1 VNTGSGESQMQEMG
15 EIPGVIGEPKGRG
28 RARLA
33 RELFRGVYRPGQVLK
48 LREIGERYELGE
60 DTLRNAFADLES
72 LGVVKLSENH
82 SATVLSPSLKEMM
95 EAYEIRA
102 ELEEITGRTAA
113 AFLEGNTAVLQGEVD
128 AMLAA
133 VRSDDLD
140 AYAEHDIKFH
150 RIILEASQNGILR
163 QVWDT
168 LAIDLLMRAAIPRVT
183 RDLYDTAES
192 HRPIAKALEEGR
204 GREAG
209 LLLRNH
215 VETVLEYLKRSE
227 PDSGVQRTFRRDLE
241 AAKEVQQAFFPRQ
254 TMSIPCTSCETFYQ
268 PARGIGG
275 DYYDL
280 LSLQKGR
287 WGIAIGDVSG
297 KGIGAALI
305 MASLQA
311 SLKFQALQPHLK
323 LSTLI
328 GDVNRLVYG
337 SSPKNIFA
345 TLFYAEYE
353 PAKRLLHYVNAGHN
367 PPLILRPNNGSCEIF
382 QLPSTGIPVG
392 ISADSQFASTTF
404 QFEIDD
410 VLIAYTDG
418 ITETEN
424 RQHELWGQQRLVAL
438 LKSCSR
444 KSPTE
449 IINAILDQVST
460 FANGEPQRDDVTVL
474 VMRVEAGCDDLAVSA
489 EPNG

>member
-1 VNTGSGESQMQEMG
+1 MNNGIAESRIQEEDG
-15 EIPGVIGEPKGRG
+15 IEGVRSQPRGRG

-33 RELFRGVYRPGQVLK
+33 RELFNGVYRPGQVLK
-48 LREIGERYELGE
+48 LPEIGERYELGE
-60 DTLRNAFADLES
+60 DTLRNAFADLVS
-72 LGVVKLSENH
+72 LGVVKLSGNH

-102 ELEEITGRTAA
+102 GLEEIAGRTAA
-113 AFLEGNTAVLQGEVD
+113 AFLEGSTADLQREVD

-140 AYAEHDIKFH
+140 AYAEHDVKFH
-150 RIILEASQNGILR
+150 WIILEASHNGVLR
-163 QVWDT
+163 RIWDT
-168 LAIDLLMRAAIPRVT
+168 LAIDLLMRAPIPRVT
-183 RDLYDTAES
+183 RDLLDSAES

-215 VETVLEYLKRSE
+215 VETILEYLKRSE
-227 PDSGVQRTFRRDLE
+227 SESRIQGAFRRDLE
-241 AAKEVQQAFFPRQ
+241 DAKEVQQAFFPRQ
-254 TMSIPCTSCETFYQ
+254 TMSIPCLSCETFYQ

-280 LSLQKGR
+280 LSLQRGR

-328 GDVNRLVYG
+328 GDVNQLVYE

-353 PAKRLLHYVNAGHN
+353 PAKRMLNYVNAGHN
-367 PPLILRPNNGSCEIF
+367 PPLVLRPKDGSCEIF
-382 QLPSTGIPVG
+382 RLPSTGIPVG
-392 ISADSQFASTTF
+392 ISVDSQFASTTF

-418 ITETEN
+418 ITEAEN
-424 RQHELWGQQRLVAL
+424 HQHELWGQERLEAL

-444 KSPTE
+444 KTPKE
-449 IINAILDQVST
+449 IISAILEQVST
-460 FANGEPQRDDVTVL
+460 FANGQPQRDDVTLL
-474 VMRVEAGCDDLAVSA
+474 VMRVEAGCDDGAS
-489 EPNG
+489 

>member
-1 VNTGSGESQMQEMG
+1 MHEMDG
-15 EIPGVIGEPKGRG
+15 ISGVIGQQKGRG

-33 RELFRGVYRPGQVLK
+33 RELFSGFYRPGQVLT
-48 LREIGERYELGE
+48 LHEIGEMYELGE
-60 DTLRNAFADLES
+60 GAVLNAFADLES
-72 LGVVKLSENH
+72 LGVVKLLGNH
-82 SATVLSPSLKEMM
+82 SATVLSPSLKEML

-102 ELEEITGRTAA
+102 GLEEIAGRTAA
-113 AFLEGNTAVLQGEVD
+113 AFLEGNTADLHGEVD

-133 VRSDDLD
+133 VRNDDLD

-150 RIILEASQNGILR
+150 RIILEASQNGVLR
-163 QVWDT
+163 RVWDT
-168 LAIDLLMRAAIPRVT
+168 LAIDLRMRAAIPRVT
-183 RDLYDTAES
+183 RDLLDGAES

-215 VETVLEYLKRSE
+215 VETILEYLKRSE
-227 PDSGVQRTFRRDLE
+227 SDSRIQGASRKDLE
-241 AAKEVQQAFFPRQ
+241 AAKEVQRAFLPGQ
-254 TMSIPCTSCETFYQ
+254 TISIPGISCETFYQ

-280 LSLQKGR
+280 LALQRGR

-311 SLKFQALQPHLK
+311 SLKFQTLQPHLK

-328 GDVNRLVYG
+328 GDVNRLVYE
-337 SSPKNIFA
+337 SSPTNIFA

-353 PAKRLLHYVNAGHN
+353 PAKRLLNYVNAGHN
-367 PPLILRPNNGSCEIF
+367 APLVLRPKNGSCEIF
-382 QLPSTGIPVG
+382 QLHSTSIPVG
-392 ISADSQFASTTF
+392 IFADSQFASTTF

-418 ITETEN
+418 ITEAEN
-424 RQHELWGQQRLVAL
+424 RQHELWGEQSLEAL
-438 LKSCSR
+438 LRSCSR
-444 KSPTE
+444 KSPKE

-474 VMRVEAGCDDLAVSA
+474 VMRVEAGCDDLAVNA
-489 EPNG
+489 NGL

>member
-1 VNTGSGESQMQEMG
+1 VNTGSAESRMQEMDG
-15 EIPGVIGEPKGRG
+15 IAGVIGQPKGRG

-33 RELFRGVYRPGQVLK
+33 GELFRGVYRPGQVLK

-60 DTLRNAFADLES
+60 DTLRNAFADFES
-72 LGVVKLSENH
+72 LGVVKLSENY

-102 ELEEITGRTAA
+102 GLEEIAGRTAA
-113 AFLEGNTAVLQGEVD
+113 AFLESNTGDLQGEVD

-133 VRSDDLD
+133 VRSEDLD
-140 AYAEHDIKFH
+140 AYAEHDVKFH
-150 RIILEASQNGILR
+150 RIILDASQNGVLR
-163 QVWDT
+163 RVWDT
-168 LAIDLLMRAAIPRVT
+168 LAIDILMRAAIPRVT
-183 RDLYDTAES
+183 RDLLDSAES

-215 VETVLEYLKRSE
+215 VETILEYLKRSE
-227 PDSGVQRTFRRDLE
+227 SESDSRVQGAFRRDLE
-241 AAKEVQQAFFPRQ
+241 AAKEVQQAFFPEQ
-254 TMSIPCTSCETFYQ
+254 AMSIPCLSCEAFYQ
-268 PARGIGG
+268 PASGIGG

-280 LSLQKGR
+280 LALQRGR

-328 GDVNRLVYG
+328 GDVNRLVYE

-353 PAKRLLHYVNAGHN
+353 PAKRMLNYVNVGHN
-367 PPLILRPNNGSCEIF
+367 PPLILRPKNGSCEIF

-418 ITETEN
+418 ITEAEN
-424 RQHELWGQQRLVAL
+424 RQHELWGQQRLEAL

-444 KSPTE
+444 NTAKE
-449 IINAILDQVST
+449 IINAILEQVST
-460 FANGEPQRDDVTVL
+460 FANGQPQRDDITLL
-474 VMRVEAGCDDLAVSA
+474 VMRVEAGCDD
-489 EPNG
+489 

>member
-1 VNTGSGESQMQEMG
+1 MNTGVAESRIQETDR
-15 EIPGVIGEPKGRG
+15 IASVIGQPKSRG

-33 RELFRGVYRPGQVLK
+33 RELFSGVYRPGQVLK
-48 LREIGERYELGE
+48 LREIGERYELSE

-72 LGVVKLSENH
+72 LGVVKLSGNH

-102 ELEEITGRTAA
+102 GLEEIAGRTAA
-113 AFLEGNTAVLQGEVD
+113 AFLESNAGDLQREVD

-133 VRSDDLD
+133 IRSDDLD

-150 RIILEASQNGILR
+150 RIILDASQNGVLHR
-163 QVWDT
+163 VWDT
-168 LAIDLLMRAAIPRVT
+168 LAMDLLMRAAIPRVT
-183 RDLYDTAES
+183 RDLLDSAES
-192 HRPIAKALEEGR
+192 HGPIAKALEEGR

-215 VETVLEYLKRSE
+215 VETILEYLKRSE
-227 PDSGVQRTFRRDLE
+227 SESRVHGAFRRDLE
-241 AAKEVQQAFFPRQ
+241 AAEEVQQAFFPEQ

-268 PARGIGG
+268 PASGIGG

-280 LSLQKGR
+280 LALQRGR

-311 SLKFQALQPHLK
+311 SLKFRALQPHLK

-328 GDVNRLVYG
+328 GDVNRLVYE
-337 SSPKNIFA
+337 SSPTNIFA

-353 PAKRLLHYVNAGHN
+353 PAKRLLNYVNAGHN
-367 PPLILRPNNGSCEIF
+367 PPLILRPKNGACEIL
-382 QLPSTGIPVG
+382 QLPSTSIPVG
-392 ISADSQFASTTF
+392 ISADSQFASATF

-418 ITETEN
+418 ITEAEN
-424 RQHELWGQQRLVAL
+424 RQHELWGQQRLEAL

-444 KSPTE
+444 KTAKE
-449 IINAILDQVST
+449 IVNAILDQVST
-460 FANGEPQRDDVTVL
+460 FANGQPQRDDVTLL
-474 VMRVEAGCDDLAVSA
+474 VMRVEAGCGD
-489 EPNG
+489 

>member
-1 VNTGSGESQMQEMG
+1 M
-15 EIPGVIGEPKGRG
+15 
-28 RARLA
+28 L
-33 RELFRGVYRPGQVLK
+33 L
-48 LREIGERYELGE
+48 
-60 DTLRNAFADLES
+60 NAFADLES
-72 LGVVKLSENH
+72 LGAVKLSGDY
-82 SATVLSPSLKEMM
+82 SAAVLSPSLKEMM

-102 ELEEITGRTAA
+102 CLEEIAGRTAA
-113 AFLEGNTAVLQGEVD
+113 AFLEGNTGELQGEVD

-133 VRSDDLD
+133 VCSDDLD

-150 RIILEASQNGILR
+150 RIILEASQNGVLR
-163 QVWDT
+163 RVWDN
-168 LAIDLLMRAAIPRVT
+168 LAIDFRMRAAIPKVS
-183 RDLYDTAES
+183 RDLYDSAES
-192 HRPIAKALEEGR
+192 HRPIANALEEGK

-215 VETVLEYLKRSE
+215 VETFLEYLKRSE
-227 PDSGVQRTFRRDLE
+227 SGSGVQRALRRDLE
-241 AAKEVQQAFFPRQ
+241 DAKEVQQAFFPRQ
-254 TMSIPCTSCETFYQ
+254 TMSIPCLSCETFYQ

-280 LSLQKGR
+280 LALQKGR

-297 KGIGAALI
+297 KGIGAAVLI

-328 GDVNRLVYG
+328 GGVNQSVYE

-353 PAKRLLHYVNAGHN
+353 PAKRMLNYVNAGHN
-367 PPLILRPNNGSCEIF
+367 PPLVLRPKNGSCEIF
-382 QLPSTGIPVG
+382 RITFYGIPVG
-392 ISADSQFASTTF
+392 ISPDPQFASSSL

-410 VLIAYTDG
+410 VLVAYTDG
-418 ITETEN
+418 ITEAEN
-424 RQHELWGQQRLVAL
+424 RQHEFWGQQRLEAL

-444 KSPTE
+444 KSPKE
-449 IINAILDQVST
+449 IINAIVEQVSA
-460 FANGEPQRDDVTVL
+460 FANGQPQRDDETLL
-474 VMRVEAGCDDLAVSA
+474 VMRVQGGCDD
-489 EPNG
+489 

>member
-1 VNTGSGESQMQEMG
+1 MQETDG
-15 EIPGVIGEPKGRG
+15 IAGVIGQPRGRG
-28 RARLA
+28 RARFA

-48 LREIGERYELGE
+48 RREIGERYELGE
-60 DTLRNAFADLES
+60 DMLLNAFADLES
-72 LGVVKLSENH
+72 LGVVKLSGNH

-95 EAYEIRA
+95 ESYEIRA
-102 ELEEITGRTAA
+102 GLEEIAGRTAA
-113 AFLEGNTAVLQGEVD
+113 AFLEGNTGDLQGEVD

-150 RIILEASQNGILR
+150 RVILEASHYGVLR
-163 QVWDT
+163 RVWDT
-168 LAIDLLMRAAIPRVT
+168 LAIDLRMRAAIPRVT
-183 RDLYDTAES
+183 RDVLDSAES

-215 VETVLEYLKRSE
+215 VDTFLEYLKRSE
-227 PDSGVQRTFRRDLE
+227 SDSGVQRAFRRDLE
-241 AAKEVQQAFFPRQ
+241 AAKEVQQAFFPRR
-254 TMSIPCTSCETFYQ
+254 TISIPCVSCETFYQ

-280 LSLQKGR
+280 LSLQSGR

-328 GDVNRLVYG
+328 GDVNRFVYG
-337 SSPKNIFA
+337 SSPTNIFA

-353 PAKRLLHYVNAGHN
+353 PARRLLHYVNAGHN
-367 PPLILRPNNGSCEIF
+367 PPLILRPKNGTCEIF
-382 QLPSTGIPVG
+382 RLPSTGIPVG
-392 ISADSQFASTTF
+392 ISADPQFASATF

-410 VLIAYTDG
+410 VLVAYTDG
-418 ITETEN
+418 ITEAEN
-424 RQHELWGQQRLVAL
+424 RQHELWGLQRLEAL

-444 KSPTE
+444 KSPKE
-449 IINAILDQVST
+449 IIDTILDQVSK
-460 FANGEPQRDDVTVL
+460 FANGPPQRHDVTLL
-474 VMRVEAGCDDLAVSA
+474 VMRVQEGCED
-489 EPNG
+489 

>member
-1 VNTGSGESQMQEMG
+1 MQENDG
-15 EIPGVIGEPKGRG
+15 IAALSGQPKGRG

-33 RELFRGVYRPGQVLK
+33 RELFSGVYRPGQVLK
-48 LREIGERYELGE
+48 LREIGERYELSE

-72 LGVVKLSENH
+72 LGVVKLSGNH

-102 ELEEITGRTAA
+102 GLEEIAGRTAA
-113 AFLEGNTAVLQGEVD
+113 AFLESNAGDLQREVD

-133 VRSDDLD
+133 IRSDDLD

-150 RIILEASQNGILR
+150 RIILDASQNGVLHR
-163 QVWDT
+163 VWDT
-168 LAIDLLMRAAIPRVT
+168 LAMDLLMRAAIPRVT
-183 RDLYDTAES
+183 RDLLDSAES

-215 VETVLEYLKRSE
+215 VETILEYLKRSE
-227 PDSGVQRTFRRDLE
+227 SESRVHGAFRRDLE
-241 AAKEVQQAFFPRQ
+241 AAEEVQQAFFPEQ

-268 PARGIGG
+268 PASGIGG

-280 LSLQKGR
+280 LALQRGR

-328 GDVNRLVYG
+328 GDVNRLVYE
-337 SSPKNIFA
+337 SSPTNIFA
-345 TLFYAEYE
+345 TLFYAEYD
-353 PAKRLLHYVNAGHN
+353 PAKRLLNYVNAGHN
-367 PPLILRPNNGSCEIF
+367 PPLVIRPKNGPCEIF
-382 QLPSTGIPVG
+382 QLPSTSIPVG
-392 ISADSQFASTTF
+392 ISADSQFASATF

-410 VLIAYTDG
+410 VLVAYTDG
-418 ITETEN
+418 ITEAEN
-424 RQHELWGQQRLVAL
+424 RQHELWGQQRLEEL
-438 LKSCSR
+438 LKPSSR
-444 KSPTE
+444 KTPDE
-449 IINAILDQVST
+449 IINTILDQVST
-460 FANGEPQRDDVTVL
+460 FADGQPQRDDVTLL
-474 VMRVEAGCDDLAVSA
+474 VMRVEAGCGD
-489 EPNG
+489 

>member
-1 VNTGSGESQMQEMG
+1 VNTGHAGPRMHEMDGIPG
-15 EIPGVIGEPKGRG
+15 EIGPRKGRG

-33 RELFRGVYRPGQVLK
+33 RELFSGFYRPGQVLT
-48 LREIGERYELGE
+48 LHEIGEMYELGE
-60 DTLRNAFADLES
+60 GAVLNALADLES
-72 LGVVKLSENH
+72 LGVVKILGNH

-102 ELEEITGRTAA
+102 GLEEIAGRTAA
-113 AFLEGNTAVLQGEVD
+113 AFLEGDTAGLHGEVD

-133 VRSDDLD
+133 VRGDDLD

-150 RIILEASQNGILR
+150 RIILEASQNGVLR
-163 QVWDT
+163 RVWDT
-168 LAIDLLMRAAIPRVT
+168 LAIDLRMRTAIPRVT
-183 RDLYDTAES
+183 HDLLDSAES

-204 GREAG
+204 GQEAG

-215 VETVLEYLKRSE
+215 IETILEYLKRSE
-227 PDSGVQRTFRRDLE
+227 SNSRVQRAFRGDLE
-241 AAKEVQQAFFPRQ
+241 AAKEVQQAFFPEQ
-254 TMSIPCTSCETFYQ
+254 TMSIPCISYETLYQ
-268 PARGIGG
+268 PARGVGG

-280 LSLQKGR
+280 LALQRGR

-297 KGIGAALI
+297 KGISAALI

-311 SLKFQALQPHLK
+311 SLKFQALQQHLR

-328 GDVNRLVYG
+328 GDVNRLVYE
-337 SSPKNIFA
+337 SSPTNIFA

-367 PPLILRPNNGSCEIF
+367 PPLILRPKNGSCEIF
-382 QLPSTGIPVG
+382 QLHSTGIPVG
-392 ISADSQFASTTF
+392 IFADSQFASTTF

-418 ITETEN
+418 ITEAEN
-424 RQHELWGQQRLVAL
+424 SQHELWGQESLEAL
-438 LKSCSR
+438 LRSCSS
-444 KSPTE
+444 KSPKE
-449 IINAILDQVST
+449 IINAILEQVSA
-460 FANGEPQRDDVTVL
+460 FANGQPQRDDVTVL
-474 VMRVEAGCDDLAVSA
+474 VMRVEAGCDDLAINT
-489 EPNG
+489 NGV

>member
-1 VNTGSGESQMQEMG
+1 MGKSPVNTGFTESRLQETNG
-15 EIPGVIGEPKGRG
+15 IAGVIGQPNGRG

-33 RELFRGVYRPGQVLK
+33 RELFTGVYRPGHVLK

-60 DTLRNAFADLES
+60 DTLLNAFADLES
-72 LGVVKLSENH
+72 LGVVKLSENRF
-82 SATVLSPSLKEMM
+82 ATVLSPSLKEML

-102 ELEEITGRTAA
+102 DLEEIAGRTAA
-113 AFLEGNTAVLQGEVD
+113 AFLEGNTADLQGEVD

-133 VRSDDLD
+133 VRGDDLD

-150 RIILEASQNGILR
+150 RIILEASHNGVLR
-163 QVWDT
+163 RVWDT
-168 LAIDLLMRAAIPRVT
+168 LAIDLCMRAAIPKVT
-183 RDLYDTAES
+183 RDLYDSAES
-192 HRPIAKALEEGR
+192 HRPIANALEEGR

-215 VETVLEYLKRSE
+215 VETILEYLKRSE
-227 PDSGVQRTFRRDLE
+227 SESGVQRTFRRDLE
-241 AAKEVQQAFFPRQ
+241 DAKEVQQAFFPQQ
-254 TMSIPCTSCETFYQ
+254 TVSIPCISCETFYQ

-280 LSLQKGR
+280 LSLQSGR

-311 SLKFQALQPHLK
+311 SLKFRALQPHLK

-328 GDVNRLVYG
+328 GDVNQSVYE

-353 PAKRLLHYVNAGHN
+353 PAKRMLNYVNAGHN
-367 PPLILRPNNGSCEIF
+367 PPLVLRPKDGSCEIF
-382 QLPSTGIPVG
+382 RLPSTGIPVG
-392 ISADSQFASTTF
+392 ISADPQFASAVF

-410 VLIAYTDG
+410 VLVAYTDG
-418 ITETEN
+418 ITEAEN
-424 RQHELWGQQRLVAL
+424 RQHELWGQQRLEAL

-449 IINAILDQVST
+449 IINTILEQVST
-460 FANGEPQRDDVTVL
+460 FANGQPQRDDVTLL
-474 VMRVEAGCDDLAVSA
+474 VMRVEAGCDD
-489 EPNG
+489 

>member
-1 VNTGSGESQMQEMG
+1 MKTSTSFVAESRIQKEDRIAGVSGQ
-15 EIPGVIGEPKGRG
+15 PKGCG

-33 RELFRGVYRPGQVLK
+33 RELFSGFYRPGQVLT
-48 LREIGERYELGE
+48 LHEIGEMYGLGE
-60 DTLRNAFADLES
+60 GAVLNAFADLES
-72 LGVVKLSENH
+72 LGVVKLLGNH
-82 SATVLSPSLKEMM
+82 TATVLSPSLKEMM

-102 ELEEITGRTAA
+102 GLEEIAGRTAA
-113 AFLEGNTAVLQGEVD
+113 AFLEGNTADLHGEVD

-133 VRSDDLD
+133 VRRDDLD

-150 RIILEASQNGILR
+150 RIILEASQNGVLR
-163 QVWDT
+163 RVWDT
-168 LAIDLLMRAAIPRVT
+168 LAIDLRMRAAIPRVT
-183 RDLYDTAES
+183 RDLLDGAES

-215 VETVLEYLKRSE
+215 VETILEYLKRSE
-227 PDSGVQRTFRRDLE
+227 SDSRVQGAFRRDLE
-241 AAKEVQQAFFPRQ
+241 AAKEVQRAFLPEQ
-254 TMSIPCTSCETFYQ
+254 TMSIPGISCETFYQ

-280 LSLQKGR
+280 LSLQRGR

-311 SLKFQALQPHLK
+311 SLKFQTLQPHLK

-328 GDVNRLVYG
+328 GDVNRLVYE
-337 SSPKNIFA
+337 SSPTNIFA

-353 PAKRLLHYVNAGHN
+353 PAKRLLNYVNAGHN
-367 PPLILRPNNGSCEIF
+367 APLILRPKNGSCEIF
-382 QLPSTGIPVG
+382 QLHSTGVPVG
-392 ISADSQFASTTF
+392 IFADSQFASTTF

-418 ITETEN
+418 ITEAEN
-424 RQHELWGQQRLVAL
+424 RQHEFWGEQSLEAL

-444 KSPTE
+444 KSPKE
-449 IINAILDQVST
+449 IINAILEQVST
-460 FANGEPQRDDVTVL
+460 FASGQPQRDDETLL
-474 VMRVEAGCDDLAVSA
+474 VMRVEAG
-489 EPNG
+489 

>member
-1 VNTGSGESQMQEMG
+1 M
-15 EIPGVIGEPKGRG
+15 
-28 RARLA
+28 
-33 RELFRGVYRPGQVLK
+33 
-48 LREIGERYELGE
+48 
-60 DTLRNAFADLES
+60 
-72 LGVVKLSENH
+72 
-82 SATVLSPSLKEMM
+82 LSPNLKEMM

-102 ELEEITGRTAA
+102 GLEEIAGRTAA
-113 AFLEGNTAVLQGEVD
+113 AFLEGNTGELQGEVD

-140 AYAEHDIKFH
+140 AYAEHDVKFH
-150 RIILEASQNGILR
+150 TIILEASQNRVLR
-163 QVWDT
+163 RVWDN
-168 LAIDLLMRAAIPRVT
+168 LAIELRMRAAIPKVS
-183 RDLYDTAES
+183 RDLYDSAES
-192 HRPIAKALEEGR
+192 HRPIANALEEGK

-215 VETVLEYLKRSE
+215 VETLLEYLKRSE
-227 PDSGVQRTFRRDLE
+227 SDSGIQGAFRRDLE
-241 AAKEVQQAFFPRQ
+241 DAKKVQQAFFPPQ
-254 TMSIPCTSCETFYQ
+254 TISIPCISSETFYQ

-280 LSLQKGR
+280 LALQRGR

-328 GDVNRLVYG
+328 GDVNRLVYA
-337 SSPKNIFA
+337 SSPTNIFA

-353 PAKRLLHYVNAGHN
+353 PATRMLNYVNAGHD
-367 PPLILRPNNGSCEIF
+367 PPLVLRSKDGTCEIF
-382 QLPSTGIPVG
+382 RLPSTGIPVG
-392 ISADSQFASTTF
+392 ISADPQFASATF

-410 VLIAYTDG
+410 VLVAYTDG
-418 ITETEN
+418 ITEAEN
-424 RQHELWGQQRLVAL
+424 RQHELWGQQRLEAL

-444 KSPTE
+444 KSPKE
-449 IINAILDQVST
+449 IIDTILDQVST
-460 FANGEPQRDDVTVL
+460 FASGQPQRDDVTLL
-474 VMRVEAGCDDLAVSA
+474 VMRVREGCED
-489 EPNG
+489 

>member
-1 VNTGSGESQMQEMG
+1 MKTSTSFVAESQIQQEDR
-15 EIPGVIGEPKGRG
+15 IAGVSGQPKGRG

-33 RELFRGVYRPGQVLK
+33 RELFSGFYRPGQVLT
-48 LREIGERYELGE
+48 LHEIGEMYGLGE
-60 DTLRNAFADLES
+60 GAVLNAFADLES
-72 LGVVKLSENH
+72 LGVVKLLGNH

-102 ELEEITGRTAA
+102 GLEEIAGRTAA
-113 AFLEGNTAVLQGEVD
+113 AFLESNTADLHGEVD

-133 VRSDDLD
+133 IRRDDLD

-150 RIILEASQNGILR
+150 RIILEASQNGVLR
-163 QVWDT
+163 RVWDT
-168 LAIDLLMRAAIPRVT
+168 LAIDLRMRAAIPRVT
-183 RDLYDTAES
+183 RDLLDSAGS
-192 HRPIAKALEEGR
+192 HRPIANALEEGR

-215 VETVLEYLKRSE
+215 VETILEYLKRSE
-227 PDSGVQRTFRRDLE
+227 SDSGVQRTFRRDLE
-241 AAKEVQQAFFPRQ
+241 DAKEVQQAFFPRQ
-254 TMSIPCTSCETFYQ
+254 TMSIPGISCETFYQ

-280 LSLQKGR
+280 LSLQRGR

-311 SLKFQALQPHLK
+311 SLKFQTLQPHLK

-328 GDVNRLVYG
+328 GDVNRLVYE
-337 SSPKNIFA
+337 SSPTNIFA

-353 PAKRLLHYVNAGHN
+353 PAKRLLNYVNAGHN
-367 PPLILRPNNGSCEIF
+367 APLILRPKNGSCEIF
-382 QLPSTGIPVG
+382 QLHSTGVPVG
-392 ISADSQFASTTF
+392 IFADSQFASTTF

-418 ITETEN
+418 ITEAEN
-424 RQHELWGQQRLVAL
+424 RQHELWGQPSLEAL

-444 KSPTE
+444 KSPKE
-449 IINAILDQVST
+449 IINAILEQVST
-460 FANGEPQRDDVTVL
+460 FASGQPQRDDETLL
-474 VMRVEAGCDDLAVSA
+474 VMRVEAGCDD
-489 EPNG
+489 

>member
-1 VNTGSGESQMQEMG
+1 MKTSTSFVSESRIQKEDRITGVSGQ
-15 EIPGVIGEPKGRG
+15 PRGRG

-33 RELFRGVYRPGQVLK
+33 RELFAGVYRPGQVLT
-48 LREIGERYELGE
+48 LRDIGERYGLGE
-60 DTLRNAFADLES
+60 DTLLNAFADLES
-72 LGVVKLSENH
+72 LGMVELSENH
-82 SATVLSPSLKEMM
+82 SATVLSPSLNEMM

-102 ELEEITGRTAA
+102 GLEEIAGRTAA

-128 AMLAA
+128 GMLAA
-133 VRSDDLD
+133 ARSEDLE
-140 AYAEHDIKFH
+140 AYAEHDINFH
-150 RIILEASQNGILR
+150 RIILEASQNGVLR
-163 QVWDT
+163 RVWDT
-168 LAIDLLMRAAIPRVT
+168 LAIDLRMHAAIPKVS
-183 RDLYDTAES
+183 RDLYDSAES

-215 VETVLEYLKRSE
+215 IETILEYLKRSE
-227 PDSGVQRTFRRDLE
+227 SDSGVQRTFRRDLE
-241 AAKEVQQAFFPRQ
+241 DAKEVQQAFLPRR
-254 TMSIPCTSCETFYQ
+254 TISIPCVSCETFYQ

-280 LSLQKGR
+280 LPLQRGR
-287 WGIAIGDVSG
+287 WGIAMGDVSG
-297 KGIGAALI
+297 KGIGAALV

-328 GDVNRLVYG
+328 GDVNRLVYE
-337 SSPKNIFA
+337 SSPTNIFA

-353 PAKRLLHYVNAGHN
+353 PAKRLLNYVNAGHN
-367 PPLILRPNNGSCEIF
+367 PPLVIRPNNGSSQIF
-382 QLPSTGIPVG
+382 RLPSTGIPVG

-410 VLIAYTDG
+410 VLVAYTDG
-418 ITETEN
+418 ITEAEN
-424 RQHELWGQQRLVAL
+424 RQHELWGQPSLEAL

-444 KSPTE
+444 KSPKE
-449 IINAILDQVST
+449 IINAILEQVST
-460 FANGEPQRDDVTVL
+460 FASGQPQRDDETLL
-474 VMRVEAGCDDLAVSA
+474 VMSVEAGCDD
-489 EPNG
+489 

>member
-1 VNTGSGESQMQEMG
+1 MKTSTSFVAESRIQKEDRIAGVSGQ
-15 EIPGVIGEPKGRG
+15 PKGCG

-33 RELFRGVYRPGQVLK
+33 RELFSGFYRPGQVLT
-48 LREIGERYELGE
+48 LHEIGEMYGLGE
-60 DTLRNAFADLES
+60 GAVLNAFADLES
-72 LGVVKLSENH
+72 LGVVKLLGNH
-82 SATVLSPSLKEMM
+82 TATVLSPSLKEMM

-102 ELEEITGRTAA
+102 GLEEIAGRTAA
-113 AFLEGNTAVLQGEVD
+113 AFLEGNTADLHGEVD

-133 VRSDDLD
+133 VRRDDLD

-150 RIILEASQNGILR
+150 RIILEASQNGVLR
-163 QVWDT
+163 RVWDT
-168 LAIDLLMRAAIPRVT
+168 LAIDLRMRAAIPRVT
-183 RDLYDTAES
+183 RDLLDGAES

-215 VETVLEYLKRSE
+215 VETILEYLKRSE
-227 PDSGVQRTFRRDLE
+227 SDSRVQGAFRRDLE
-241 AAKEVQQAFFPRQ
+241 AAKEVQRAFLPEQ
-254 TMSIPCTSCETFYQ
+254 TMSIPGISCETFYQ

-280 LSLQKGR
+280 LALQRGR

-311 SLKFQALQPHLK
+311 SLKFQTLQPHLK

-328 GDVNRLVYG
+328 GDVNRLVYE
-337 SSPKNIFA
+337 SSPTNIFA

-353 PAKRLLHYVNAGHN
+353 PAKRLLNYVNAGHN
-367 PPLILRPNNGSCEIF
+367 APLILRPKNGSCEIF
-382 QLPSTGIPVG
+382 RLHSTGIPVG

-418 ITETEN
+418 ITEAEN
-424 RQHELWGQQRLVAL
+424 RQHEFWGEQSLEAL

-444 KSPTE
+444 KSPKE
-449 IINAILDQVST
+449 IINAILEQVST
-460 FANGEPQRDDVTVL
+460 FASGQPQRDDETLL
-474 VMRVEAGCDDLAVSA
+474 VMRVEAGCED
-489 EPNG
+489 

>member
-1 VNTGSGESQMQEMG
+1 MNTGVAESRLQEMD
-15 EIPGVIGEPKGRG
+15 EISGISGQPNGGG

-33 RELFRGVYRPGQVLK
+33 RELFSGVYRPGQVLK

-60 DTLRNAFADLES
+60 DTLLNAFADLES

-82 SATVLSPSLKEMM
+82 SATVLSPRLKEMM

-102 ELEEITGRTAA
+102 GLEEIAGRSAA
-113 AFLEGNTAVLQGEVD
+113 AFLEGNAAVLQGEVD

-133 VRSDDLD
+133 FRSEDLE

-150 RIILEASQNGILR
+150 RIILEASQNRVLR
-163 QVWDT
+163 RVWDT
-168 LAIDLLMRAAIPRVT
+168 LAIDLRMRAAIPRVT
-183 RDLYDTAES
+183 RDLLDSAES

-215 VETVLEYLKRSE
+215 VETILEYLKRSE
-227 PDSGVQRTFRRDLE
+227 SDSGVQRTFRRDLE
-241 AAKEVQQAFFPRQ
+241 DAKEVQQAFFPRQ
-254 TMSIPCTSCETFYQ
+254 TISIPGISCETFYQ

-280 LSLQKGR
+280 LALERGR

-337 SSPKNIFA
+337 SSPTNIFA

-353 PAKRLLHYVNAGHN
+353 PAKRLLNYVNAGHN
-367 PPLILRPNNGSCEIF
+367 PPLILRPKNGSCEIF

-392 ISADSQFASTTF
+392 ISADPQFSFATF

-410 VLIAYTDG
+410 VLVAYTDG
-418 ITETEN
+418 ITEAEN
-424 RQHELWGQQRLVAL
+424 RQHELWGQQRLEAL

-444 KSPTE
+444 TSPKE
-449 IINAILDQVST
+449 IIDTILDQVST
-460 FANGEPQRDDVTVL
+460 FANGQPQRDDETLL
-474 VMRVEAGCDDLAVSA
+474 VMRVEGGCDD
-489 EPNG
+489 

>member
-1 VNTGSGESQMQEMG
+1 VNTDVAESRMQEMDG
-15 EIPGVIGEPKGRG
+15 IAGVIGPPKGRG

-33 RELFRGVYRPGQVLK
+33 TELFAGVYRPGQVLK

-72 LGVVKLSENH
+72 LGVVKLLGTG

-102 ELEEITGRTAA
+102 GLEEIAGRTAA
-113 AFLEGNTAVLQGEVD
+113 AFLEGNTGDLQAEVD

-150 RIILEASQNGILR
+150 RIILEATQNGLLR
-163 QVWDT
+163 RVWDT
-168 LAIDLLMRAAIPRVT
+168 LTIDFLMRTAIPRVT
-183 RDLYDTAES
+183 RDLLDSAES
-192 HRPIAKALEEGR
+192 HRPIANALEEGR

-215 VETVLEYLKRSE
+215 VETILEYLKRSE
-227 PDSGVQRTFRRDLE
+227 SDSGVQRSFRRDLE

-254 TMSIPCTSCETFYQ
+254 TISIPCISCETFYQ

-280 LSLQKGR
+280 LSLQRGR

-328 GDVNRLVYG
+328 GDVNQLVYE

-353 PAKRLLHYVNAGHN
+353 PAKRLLNYVNAGHN
-367 PPLILRPNNGSCEIF
+367 PPLVLRPKDGSCAIF

-392 ISADSQFASTTF
+392 ISVESQFASTTF

-418 ITETEN
+418 ITEAEN

-444 KSPTE
+444 KTPKE
-449 IINAILDQVST
+449 IINEILEQVST
-460 FANGEPQRDDVTVL
+460 FANGQPQRDDVTL
-474 VMRVEAGCDDLAVSA
+474 LAMRVEAGCDH
-489 EPNG
+489 

>member
-1 VNTGSGESQMQEMG
+1 MQEMDG
-15 EIPGVIGEPKGRG
+15 IAGVIGQPKGCG

-33 RELFRGVYRPGQVLK
+33 RELFHGVYRPGQVLN
-48 LREIGERYELGE
+48 LREIGQRYELGE
-60 DTLRNAFADLES
+60 DMLLHAFADLES
-72 LGVVKLSENH
+72 FGVVKLLGDH

-102 ELEEITGRTAA
+102 GLEEIAGRTAA
-113 AFLEGNTAVLQGEVD
+113 AFLEGNTGYLQGEVD

-133 VRSDDLD
+133 VRSNDLD
-140 AYAEHDIKFH
+140 AYAEHDVKFH
-150 RIILEASQNGILR
+150 RIILEASQNGALR
-163 QVWDT
+163 RIWDT
-168 LAIDLLMRAAIPRVT
+168 LAIDLRMRAAIPKVS
-183 RDLYDTAES
+183 RDLYDSAAS
-192 HRPIAKALEEGR
+192 HRPIANALEEGR

-215 VETVLEYLKRSE
+215 VETTLQYLKRSE
-227 PDSGVQRTFRRDLE
+227 SDSGVQRTFRRDLE
-241 AAKEVQQAFFPRQ
+241 DAKEVQQAFFPRQ
-254 TMSIPCTSCETFYQ
+254 TISIPCLSCETFYQ

-280 LSLQKGR
+280 LALQRGR

-328 GDVNRLVYG
+328 GDVNRLVYE
-337 SSPKNIFA
+337 SSPTNIFA

-353 PAKRLLHYVNAGHN
+353 PAKRLLNYVNAGHN
-367 PPLILRPNNGSCEIF
+367 PPFVLRPKNGSCEIF

-392 ISADSQFASTTF
+392 ISSDSQFASATF

-410 VLIAYTDG
+410 VLVAYTDG
-418 ITETEN
+418 ITEAEN
-424 RQHELWGQQRLVAL
+424 RQQELWGQQRLEAL

-444 KSPTE
+444 KSPKE
-449 IINAILDQVST
+449 IIKAILEQVSR
-460 FANGEPQRDDVTVL
+460 FANGQPQRDDETLL
-474 VMRVEAGCDDLAVSA
+474 VMRVEAGCND
-489 EPNG
+489 

>member
-1 VNTGSGESQMQEMG
+1 MNTGIAESRLQEQ
-15 EIPGVIGEPKGRG
+15 EIEEISRLRSQPIGRD

-33 RELFRGVYRPGQVLK
+33 RELLAGLYRPGQVLA
-48 LREIGERYELGE
+48 LREIGERYEMDEDSLLNALG
-60 DTLRNAFADLES
+60 DLES
-72 LGVVKLSENH
+72 LGVVKLSGNH
-82 SATVLSPSLKEMM
+82 SATVLSPSLKEMI
-95 EAYEIRA
+95 EVYEIRA
-102 ELEEITGRTAA
+102 GLEEIAGRTAA
-113 AFLEGNTAVLQGEVD
+113 TFLEGGAAELQGEVD

-133 VRSDDLD
+133 VHSDDPD

-150 RIILEASQNGILR
+150 RIILEASQNRVLR
-163 QVWDT
+163 RVWDN
-168 LAIDLLMRAAIPRVT
+168 LAIDLRMRAAIPKVT
-183 RDLYDTAES
+183 RDLYDSAES
-192 HRPIAKALEEGR
+192 HRPIANALEEGK

-215 VETVLEYLKRSE
+215 VETQLEYLKRSE
-227 PDSGVQRTFRRDLE
+227 SDSGTQGGFRKDLE
-241 AAKEVQQAFFPRQ
+241 DAKRVQQAFFPPQ
-254 TMSIPCTSCETFYQ
+254 TISIPCISSETFYQ

-280 LSLQKGR
+280 LALQRGR

-337 SSPKNIFA
+337 SSPTNIFA

-353 PAKRLLHYVNAGHN
+353 PAKRLLNYVNAGHN
-367 PPLILRPNNGSCEIF
+367 PPLILRPKNGSCEIF
-382 QLPSTGIPVG
+382 QLPSTGIPLG
-392 ISADSQFASTTF
+392 ISTDSQFASTTF

-418 ITETEN
+418 ITEAEN
-424 RQHELWGQQRLVAL
+424 RQHELWGQQRLEAL

-444 KSPTE
+444 KTAKE

-460 FANGEPQRDDVTVL
+460 FANGQPQRDDVTLL
-474 VMRVEAGCDDLAVSA
+474 VMRVQGGCDD
-489 EPNG
+489 

>member
-1 VNTGSGESQMQEMG
+1 VNTGHAGPRMHEMDG
-15 EIPGVIGEPKGRG
+15 ISGVIGQQKGRG

-33 RELFRGVYRPGQVLK
+33 RELFSGFYRPGQVLT
-48 LREIGERYELGE
+48 LHEIGEMYELGE
-60 DTLRNAFADLES
+60 GAVLNAFADLES
-72 LGVVKLSENH
+72 LGVVKLLGNH
-82 SATVLSPSLKEMM
+82 SATVLSPSLKEML

-102 ELEEITGRTAA
+102 GLEEIAGRTAA
-113 AFLEGNTAVLQGEVD
+113 AFLEGNTADLHGEVD

-133 VRSDDLD
+133 VRNDDLD

-150 RIILEASQNGILR
+150 RIILEASQNGVLR
-163 QVWDT
+163 RVWDT
-168 LAIDLLMRAAIPRVT
+168 LAIDLRMRAAIPRVT
-183 RDLYDTAES
+183 RDLLDGAES

-215 VETVLEYLKRSE
+215 VETILEYLKRSE
-227 PDSGVQRTFRRDLE
+227 SDSRIQGASRKDLE
-241 AAKEVQQAFFPRQ
+241 AAKEVQRAFLPGQ
-254 TMSIPCTSCETFYQ
+254 TISIPGISCETFYQ

-280 LSLQKGR
+280 LALQRGR

-311 SLKFQALQPHLK
+311 SLKFQTLQPHLK

-328 GDVNRLVYG
+328 GDVNRLVYE
-337 SSPKNIFA
+337 SSPTNIFA

-353 PAKRLLHYVNAGHN
+353 PAKRLLNYVNAGHN
-367 PPLILRPNNGSCEIF
+367 APLVLRPKNGSCEIF
-382 QLPSTGIPVG
+382 QLHSTSIPVG
-392 ISADSQFASTTF
+392 IFADSQFASTTF

-418 ITETEN
+418 ITEAEN
-424 RQHELWGQQRLVAL
+424 RQHELWGEQSLEAL
-438 LKSCSR
+438 LRSCSR
-444 KSPTE
+444 KSPKE

-474 VMRVEAGCDDLAVSA
+474 VMRVEAGRDDLAVNA
-489 EPNG
+489 NGL

>member
-1 VNTGSGESQMQEMG
+1 MG
-15 EIPGVIGEPKGRG
+15 LNSLTYPLQYKDLRPKTDPEI
-28 RARLA
+28 
-33 RELFRGVYRPGQVLK
+33 
-48 LREIGERYELGE
+48 
-60 DTLRNAFADLES
+60 TLDIDRIEEF
-72 LGVVKLSENH
+72 
-82 SATVLSPSLKEMM
+82 ATVLSPSLKEMM
-95 EAYEIRA
+95 EAYEIRVG
-102 ELEEITGRTAA
+102 LEEIAGRTAA
-113 AFLEGNTAVLQGEVD
+113 AFLEGNTAELQGEVD

-150 RIILEASQNGILR
+150 RIILEASHNGVLR
-163 QVWDT
+163 RVWDT
-168 LAIDLLMRAAIPRVT
+168 LAMDLRMRTAIPRVT
-183 RDLYDTAES
+183 RDLYDSAES
-192 HRPIAKALEEGR
+192 HRPIANAFEEGR

-215 VETVLEYLKRSE
+215 VETILEYLKRSE
-227 PDSGVQRTFRRDLE
+227 SDSGVQRTFRGDLE
-241 AAKEVQQAFFPRQ
+241 AAKEVQQAFLPRR
-254 TMSIPCTSCETFYQ
+254 TISIPCISCETFYQ

-280 LSLQKGR
+280 LSLQSGR

-311 SLKFQALQPHLK
+311 SFKFQALQPHLK

-328 GDVNRLVYG
+328 GDVNQLVYK

-353 PAKRLLHYVNAGHN
+353 PAKRMLNYVNAGHN
-367 PPLILRPNNGSCEIF
+367 PPLVLRPKDGSCEIF
-382 QLPSTGIPVG
+382 RLPSTGIPLGVSG
-392 ISADSQFASTTF
+392 DSQFASATF

-410 VLIAYTDG
+410 VLVAYTDG
-418 ITETEN
+418 ITEADN
-424 RQHELWGQQRLVAL
+424 RQHELWGEQRLEAL

-444 KSPTE
+444 KSSKE
-449 IINAILDQVST
+449 IINAILEQVST
-460 FANGEPQRDDVTVL
+460 FANGQPQRDDITLL
-474 VMRVEAGCDDLAVSA
+474 VMRVEAGCDD
-489 EPNG
+489 

>member
-1 VNTGSGESQMQEMG
+1 MLLNT
-15 EIPGVIGEPKGRG
+15 
-28 RARLA
+28 
-33 RELFRGVYRPGQVLK
+33 
-48 LREIGERYELGE
+48 
-60 DTLRNAFADLES
+60 FADVES
-72 LGVVKLSENH
+72 LEVVKLLEDH

-102 ELEEITGRTAA
+102 GLEEIAGRTAA
-113 AFLEGNTAVLQGEVD
+113 TFLEGNTADLQGEVD

-150 RIILEASQNGILR
+150 RTILEASRNGVLLR
-163 QVWDT
+163 AWDT
-168 LAIDLLMRAAIPRVT
+168 LAIDFLMRAAIPRVT
-183 RDLYDTAES
+183 RDLLDSAES

-215 VETVLEYLKRSE
+215 VETILEYLKRSE
-227 PDSGVQRTFRRDLE
+227 ADFGVQRSFRRDLE
-241 AAKEVQQAFFPRQ
+241 AAKEVQQAFFPQQ
-254 TMSIPCTSCETFYQ
+254 TTSIPCVSCETFYQ

-280 LSLQKGR
+280 LALQRGR

-311 SLKFQALQPHLK
+311 SLKFQALQPQLK
-323 LSTLI
+323 PSTLI

-337 SSPKNIFA
+337 SSPTNIFA

-353 PAKRLLHYVNAGHN
+353 PAKRLMNYVNAGHN
-367 PPLILRPNNGSCEIF
+367 PPLILRPKNGSCEIF
-382 QLPSTGIPVG
+382 QLPSTGIPLG
-392 ISADSQFASTTF
+392 ISADSQFTSATF

-410 VLIAYTDG
+410 VLVAYTDG
-418 ITETEN
+418 ITEAAN
-424 RQHELWGQQRLVAL
+424 RQRELWGEQRLEAL

-444 KSPTE
+444 KSPGE
-449 IINAILDQVST
+449 IINAILKQLST
-460 FANGEPQRDDVTVL
+460 FANGQPQRDDQTLL
-474 VMRVEAGCDDLAVSA
+474 VMRVEQAATIY
-489 EPNG
+489 P